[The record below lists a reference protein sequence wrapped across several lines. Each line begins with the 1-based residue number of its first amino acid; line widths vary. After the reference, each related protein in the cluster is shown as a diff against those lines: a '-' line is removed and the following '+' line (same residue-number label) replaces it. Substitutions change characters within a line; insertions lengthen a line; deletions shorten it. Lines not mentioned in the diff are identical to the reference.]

1 METSELYV
9 NGLSTSLPPDVQRR
23 FLARVPG
30 LEQAGMTQ
38 PGYAIEYDYY
48 PPEKLEATLRLKLLN
63 GLYLAGQVNG
73 TTGYEEAAGQG
84 IVAGINAALCAL
96 GRETWVP
103 ARDEAHLG
111 VLVDDL
117 VTRGVDEPYRLFTSR
132 AEHRLILRQDNCLE
146 RLGPAAERLGLLT
159 EGERRRLEQ
168 FLGDVERA
176 RRWTSVTSVRPE
188 RVNEHLRERGTPPLA
203 QAQPR
208 RQLLKRPQVDFC
220 ALVASDTALGE
231 AGFEPDVLT
240 LVEME
245 VKYEGYLERARKRV
259 ESLRRRESMPLPG
272 LAPYL
277 QMRTLSIEAREKLDK
292 VRPRTLGQASRIPG
306 ISLADLQNLLLELK
320 KGEVRSGRAEGR

>member
-1 METSELYV
+1 LETSELYV

-30 LEQAGMTQ
+30 LDQAGMTQ

-146 RLGPAAERLGLLT
+146 QLGPAAERLGLLT

-176 RRWTSVTSVRPE
+176 GRWTSVRPE

-220 ALVASDTALGE
+220 ALVAS
-231 AGFEPDVLT
+231 
-240 LVEME
+240 
-245 VKYEGYLERARKRV
+245 
-259 ESLRRRESMPLPG
+259 
-272 LAPYL
+272 
-277 QMRTLSIEAREKLDK
+277 
-292 VRPRTLGQASRIPG
+292 VRPWGRQGSSRMC
-306 ISLADLQNLLLELK
+306 S
-320 KGEVRSGRAEGR
+320 RSWRWRSSTRATWSARVSG